1 MEYFNNFKT
10 LLELLVLVLTL
21 WSEFPLLGIIAV
33 LGAIYFLFMDRK
45 YNVDE

>member
-1 MEYFNNFKT
+1 MEYLNSFKT

-21 WSEFPLLGIIAV
+21 WSESALLGMIAV
-33 LGAIYFLFMDRK
+33 LGAIYLLFMDRK